1 MVSAYEITH
10 FRIFMG
16 GYCSSENW
24 QISLPWIH
32 SWCAEILRKTLAKKH
47 DPTSLYNWWKKSFD
61 EKFNIWLNEFV
72 IEQEYF
78 EGQIW
83 PGMYSRTWK

>member
-1 MVSAYEITH
+1 MKLHTSEFLWEDIVAQKIDKYHYLEFILDALKSWERLLLRNTTQRLYIT
-10 FRIFMG
+10 G
-16 GYCSSENW
+16 E
-24 QISLPWIH
+24 
-32 SWCAEILRKTLAKKH
+32 
-47 DPTSLYNWWKKSFD
+47 KKSFD